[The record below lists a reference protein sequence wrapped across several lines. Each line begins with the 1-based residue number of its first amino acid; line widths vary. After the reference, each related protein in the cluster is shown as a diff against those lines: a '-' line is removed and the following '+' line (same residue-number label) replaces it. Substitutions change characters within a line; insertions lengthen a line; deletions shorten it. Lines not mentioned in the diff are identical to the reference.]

1 MQTVRGVGIG
11 LRRALAEALFTSD
24 APEVR
29 WVEIHPENYV
39 SRGGYFRTML
49 ERAAERW
56 PIVTHGL
63 TLGVGAVE
71 PPEAGYTRPLRAL
84 LHELQV
90 PWHSEHLC
98 FSGTDGVM
106 LHDLLPLP
114 FDEQAIDTA
123 CARIREL
130 RDSLELPVAIENI
143 SFYAHL
149 GTPRMSEL
157 QFLLEVLERSDA
169 KLLLDVNNV
178 YVNAKNHGFDPRKY
192 ISSIPRERVVQ
203 IHVAGHFTRPD
214 GLVIDTH
221 GDAVRQEVYDLLEH
235 TLRHAGEVPVLLERD
250 QNIPSWE
257 QLHAELRRLDEIYQ
271 RATGVSWA

>member
-11 LRRALAEALFTSD
+11 LRRALAEALFASD

-29 WVEIHPENYV
+29 WLEIHPENYV

-56 PIVTHGL
+56 PLVTHGL

-84 LHELQV
+84 LHELHV

-114 FDEQAIDTA
+114 WGDRRAILPPGPIRKFGDTIW
-123 CARIREL
+123 RHE
-130 RDSLELPVAIENI
+130 EI
-143 SFYAHL
+143 S
-149 GTPRMSEL
+149 
-157 QFLLEVLERSDA
+157 
-169 KLLLDVNNV
+169 
-178 YVNAKNHGFDPRKY
+178 
-192 ISSIPRERVVQ
+192 
-203 IHVAGHFTRPD
+203 
-214 GLVIDTH
+214 
-221 GDAVRQEVYDLLEH
+221 
-235 TLRHAGEVPVLLERD
+235 
-250 QNIPSWE
+250 
-257 QLHAELRRLDEIYQ
+257 
-271 RATGVSWA
+271 